1 MFFDLIPSL
10 LDCGCAFAADRFAKG
25 IDLVEHLDDGS
36 VSVSVSHLSS
46 PILSHHLTSAFDAI
60 FGAVFDIIVNDA
72 VADRANPCAGKA
84 QIISNLY
91 RAVSLPQFQNI
102 QQLFVMLSWP
112 VLNTHSSPSSWKSA
126 SSMA

>member
-1 MFFDLIPSL
+1 MFLDLIPSV
-10 LDCGCAFAADRFAKG
+10 LDCWCAFVADCFAKRV
-25 IDLVEHLDDGS
+25 DLIKHLNDGS

-46 PILSHHLTSAFDAI
+46 PILGHHLTFAFDAI

-112 VLNTHSSPSSWKSA
+112 MLNTHSSPS
-126 SSMA
+126 